1 MNFIV
6 YTHSDYKD
14 IWPLYFGQ
22 MNKYF
27 PEDKH
32 YIIVDKWVAG
42 IPINYEVILYDDK
55 LTYRE
60 RMSSALKKINTVDYC
75 IFQHEDMFLYDTPNH
90 DKLKVFTEYLKANIE
105 DKYFVKL
112 IKGGITFGLS
122 DATYPELKIIT
133 NKFDCVFAIQPTI
146 WNFEKLREVYDNSK
160 GRNVWEFEV
169 DAKRV
174 CIERKIFGYY
184 IDDGGSSRKGT
195 SHFDSSIYPYIATA
209 VVKGK
214 WNTDEYSNELKEL
227 FKKYGINPYTR
238 GTNS

>member
-1 MNFIV
+1 MTFIL

-32 YIIVDKWVAG
+32 YIIVDKWEAG
-42 IPINYEVILYDDK
+42 IPVNYELILYNDK
-55 LTYRE
+55 LSYRE
-60 RMSSALKKINTVDYC
+60 RMSSALKKITNVEYC
-75 IFQHEDMFLYDTPNH
+75 VFQHEDMFLYDKPNY
-90 DKLKVFTEYLKANIE
+90 DKLNQYSEYLKRNTT

-112 IKGGITFGLS
+112 IKGGISFGSS
-122 DATYPELKIIT
+122 DKTYPELKVIT

-146 WNFEKLREVYDNSK
+146 WNFSKLREVYDNSK

-169 DAKRV
+169 DARRV
-174 CIERKIFGYY
+174 CIERQILGYY
-184 IDDGGSSRKGT
+184 VDDGGPLRSGT
-195 SHFDSSIYPYIATA
+195 SHYDSVTYPYVATA

-214 WNTDEYSNELKEL
+214 WNTSEYSTELLKL
-227 FKKYGINPYTR
+227 FKEYNINPKSR
-238 GTNS
+238 GTNG